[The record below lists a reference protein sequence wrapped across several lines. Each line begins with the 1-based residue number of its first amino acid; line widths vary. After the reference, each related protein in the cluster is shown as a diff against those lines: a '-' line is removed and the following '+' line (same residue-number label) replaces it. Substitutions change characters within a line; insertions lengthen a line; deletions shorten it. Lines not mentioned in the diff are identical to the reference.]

1 MSAHEDAYKLSLQD
15 LLVIVQEAVYVI
27 CILSITYL
35 LDDIGLSVVKW
46 VPSFRVW

>member
-35 LDDIGLSVVKW
+35 LDDLSLIHI
-46 VPSFRVW
+46 